1 MRVEEL
7 IKFLKNESQ
16 DEEVILLDE
25 DDHKYIFQL
34 NPPRHEGP
42 HTFVNKNGKKY
53 KKSVVLV
60 RIEKYK

>member
-7 IKFLKNESQ
+7 IKFLKNEVQ
-16 DEEVILLDE
+16 DEEIVFLDE
-25 DDHKYIFQL
+25 NDHKYILQL
-34 NPPRHEGP
+34 KPPRHEGP
-42 HTFVNKNGKKY
+42 HTFVDKSGNKY